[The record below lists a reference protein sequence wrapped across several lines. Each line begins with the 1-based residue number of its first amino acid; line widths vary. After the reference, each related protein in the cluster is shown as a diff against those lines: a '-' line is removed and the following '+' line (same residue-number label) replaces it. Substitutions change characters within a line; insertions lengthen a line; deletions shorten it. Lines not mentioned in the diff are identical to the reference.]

1 MDSHIHTYK
10 SKYRYKYK
18 YVETQILNT
27 NSWFVNWTYPYNFFV
42 DSEVLHFAAMVSKN
56 VFPNKLLL
64 WIICVADSE
73 VLHVTTMALKNV
85 CPNKFAW

>member
-10 SKYRYKYK
+10 YKYKYK

-27 NSWFVNWTYPYNFFV
+27 NSWFVNWTYPYNLFV

-56 VFPNKLLL
+56 VFLNKLLL
-64 WIICVADSE
+64 CIICVADSE